1 MLPQFSLWRVLA
13 IPACISYK
21 SINNKTTLKSYHNL
35 LSILPQCLSL
45 LIFLST
51 VYPNSSLIYL
61 IPVME
66 GNTKSFCGYLCFS
79 YFSVTF
85 GDNIFSSLTAFYSSS
100 RDHIPQMFTF
110 LKNGTCNNFKCTTQW
125 HCLYLQ
131 YCVIAIYFQN
141 IFITPNRNFTPI
153 K

>member
-1 MLPQFSLWRVLA
+1 
-13 IPACISYK
+13 
-21 SINNKTTLKSYHNL
+21 
-35 LSILPQCLSL
+35 
-45 LIFLST
+45 
-51 VYPNSSLIYL
+51 
-61 IPVME
+61 ME
-66 GNTKSFCGYLCFS
+66 GNTKSFCGYLHFS

>member
-1 MLPQFSLWRVLA
+1 MHTSERRGKEREGNSFFVAGKRKTLMLPQFSLWRVLA

-21 SINNKTTLKSYHNL
+21 SINNKTTLKSYHSL
-35 LSILPQCLSL
+35 LSLRPLCLSL

-51 VYPNSSLIYL
+51 VHPNSSLIYL

-85 GDNIFSSLTAFYSSS
+85 GDNILSSLTAFYSSS
-100 RDHIPQMFTF
+100 RPYSSNVHIF
-110 LKNGTCNNFKCTTQW
+110 
-125 HCLYLQ
+125 
-131 YCVIAIYFQN
+131 
-141 IFITPNRNFTPI
+141 
-153 K
+153 